1 MTAMSKCGS
10 LATESVSNRLTYRQ
24 LLLVSGSIF
33 LYSVARLGISTS
45 RRISNEFITGKSHA
59 IEVSHLLEFPLRK
72 TTSLSLGY

>member
-24 LLLVSGSIF
+24 LLLVSSIF
-33 LYSVARLGISTS
+33 LYSVARLGISTN

-59 IEVSHLLEFPLRK
+59 IEVSHLLEVPLRK